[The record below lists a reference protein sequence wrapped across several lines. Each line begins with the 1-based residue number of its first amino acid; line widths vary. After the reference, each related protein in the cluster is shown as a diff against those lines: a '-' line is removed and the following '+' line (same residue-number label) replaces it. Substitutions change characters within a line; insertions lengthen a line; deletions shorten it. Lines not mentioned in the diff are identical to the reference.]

1 MPIEKIKLE
10 TVYVFLDKLKESGV
24 TNMLGSGAYVEQ
36 EFGVSPSIARQWV
49 MNWITTYED
58 RHPDV

>member
-1 MPIEKIKLE
+1 MTNEKIKIQD
-10 TVYVFLDKLKESGV
+10 VYKFLDGVKESGV

-36 EFGVSPSIARQWV
+36 EFGVSPCIARQWV

-58 RHPDV
+58 RHPE